1 MKCSPHVA
9 VFYIT
14 LASSKNIAN
23 EICLEKANSDYPNDK
38 YLDYDYDVES
48 WECCNVHNLKDCIIQ
63 KNKDIHCIY
72 PDSFQYAIDNEWIWQ
87 DSDGIYYIVPGQFK
101 NMSKIRSL
109 FYSSNAISWLKNIRD
124 HPQEQYR
131 HRIKALKEK
140 KQQKSS
146 ITESV

>member
-1 MKCSPHVA
+1 
-9 VFYIT
+9 
-14 LASSKNIAN
+14 
-23 EICLEKANSDYPNDK
+23 
-38 YLDYDYDVES
+38 
-48 WECCNVHNLKDCIIQ
+48 
-63 KNKDIHCIY
+63 
-72 PDSFQYAIDNEWIWQ
+72 
-87 DSDGIYYIVPGQFK
+87 
-101 NMSKIRSL
+101 MSKIRSL